1 MDLISLI
8 IDNRDWLFDGIG
20 VSAIAGG
27 YFLFMRKNDSISNH
41 KPTVNNTNNAENKG
55 SFVNDISINIGS
67 SNEKSVINGQPGSY
81 SDLHFELDKKLY
93 KRLRSMFGEG
103 DAIRFIHENNFAGF
117 SYPRCKIDPLFEFEQ
132 ESINPDFEFIDKD
145 MQELLIKLKN
155 IIPQFNDLLVSN
167 TFWVDKERNHV
178 PPEWEEEQ
186 SERFWRVVNGLNDL
200 GGQMWEAWGLLVR
213 TGREKYGI

>member
-20 VSAIAGG
+20 ATAITGACI
-27 YFLFMRKNDSISNH
+27 FFMRKNDSISNH
-41 KPTVNNTNNAENKG
+41 EPVVNDTKSVENKG
-55 SFVNDISINIGS
+55 TVFNDISINIGS
-67 SNEKSVINGQPGSY
+67 SNEKSVINGQHGSN

-93 KRLRSMFGEG
+93 CHLRSMFEEG
-103 DAIRFIHENNFAGF
+103 DTIRFIHENNFAGF
-117 SYPRCKIDPLFEFEQ
+117 SYPRSKIDPLFEFEHD
-132 ESINPDFEFIDKD
+132 SVNPDFEFIDKD

-155 IIPQFNDLLVSN
+155 IIPQFNDLLASN

-200 GGQMWEAWGLLVR
+200 GRQMWEVWGLIVR